1 MRTLLLASIAIVS
14 FAHLAHADGPT
25 FSKTPVTEDFL
36 RQLND
41 EQLSVLRSAQ
51 MGCAKPGALG
61 GIGDTC
67 VTMRTDEAIMKSG
80 NADLQ
85 AFHKALPR
93 DDRYNETR
101 DSTLWRAWAT
111 GK

>member
-1 MRTLLLASIAIVS
+1 MRNLLLASIAVIA
-14 FAHLAHADGPT
+14 FAHLAHADTPT

-41 EQLSVLRSAQ
+41 QQLSLLRAAQ

-67 VTMRTDEAIMKSG
+67 VIMRTDEAVLKSG
-80 NADLQ
+80 NPDLQ
-85 AFHKALPR
+85 AFHKALPL
-93 DDRYNETR
+93 DDRYDETR
-101 DSTLWRAWAT
+101 DSTLWRAWAK
-111 GK
+111 GR